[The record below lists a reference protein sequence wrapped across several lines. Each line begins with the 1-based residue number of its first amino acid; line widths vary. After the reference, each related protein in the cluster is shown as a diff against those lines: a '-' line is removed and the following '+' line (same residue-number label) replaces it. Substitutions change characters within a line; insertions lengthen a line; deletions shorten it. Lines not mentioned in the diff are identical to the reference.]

1 MKVLPHATSYYN
13 TPTIFGHEWM
23 SEGTLNPGNGK
34 TNANVLLST
43 DSPCCSNREFKKI
56 PRLLTNLKSRST
68 VPLRVSNGITVDL
81 RDPSRHSHII
91 LNMICIKVT
100 KVKKTFTKLYLIPEY
115 ETISTD
121 LSVVTLVNHSISIGI
136 LSLKLFNATE

>member
-1 MKVLPHATSYYN
+1 MNECLK
-13 TPTIFGHEWM
+13 E
-23 SEGTLNPGNGK
+23 
-34 TNANVLLST
+34 LSIQEMAKPMQMLFWPQVVPAVQT
-43 DSPCCSNREFKKI
+43 GDFKKI

-91 LNMICIKVT
+91 LNMISVKVN
-100 KVKKTFTKLYLIPEY
+100 KVKKSFTKLYLIPEY

-121 LSVVTLVNHSISIGI
+121 LSVVTLVNHSISTGI
-136 LSLKLFNATE
+136 LSLKLFNAAE